1 MPSFLTYRGVRYYQP
16 TTVVDVNNDLVQTE
30 PLGARSLM
38 VVGDF
43 PQLEQNKVHTFR
55 TDSGA
60 AIEDVYPDVRKLIDY
75 KKFWY
80 KSLAGQEGGA
90 IALSFVNA
98 GSNTQASLNMASA
111 LVGQDLDNDGANDGT
126 NLADAATAAV
136 ILKANYW
143 GTDGNRVQVRLE
155 DANTLNTEMD
165 TDQHFYRLI
174 IKSNGDPIVRDFGAY
189 NQLRIQ
195 FTEAAANDFYSFR
208 VSESGNFIYSG
219 IYNGS
224 SVSDVSVALSEFETM
239 SALATYVSSIPG
251 CTGFADNQLEEIAP
265 EKLDVK
271 AFNIEDGEE
280 IKFSAHTWDMERDIT
295 ASSTLPIS
303 FTLGTNGYRILTG
316 AVDDAQAA
324 NPAFS
329 NMTGGTQSVATSSDY
344 ATTLPLLD
352 QKLHTSMVVES
363 TAATVHK
370 EVAKH
375 LQRSEDTG
383 KERNAYLP
391 ATAGLTLDVLKDTYI
406 SPLNIAGDMASRIS
420 IISQECKYVDSKGIT
435 RDGSTAFLA
444 FVMMCMQGA
453 LSPAESATRK
463 LPDILGVTQDWDAA
477 DQKAI
482 NKACRY
488 SLMVIGVD
496 SNSNFRVER
505 ALTAYQRDNRLEL
518 IEVSIR
524 ESVDM
529 CVRELRRTLDRAI
542 GSTIN
547 GSTKSRIELLCN
559 KRLKEIANAG
569 IISSFAN
576 VKLTVG
582 DDRVDISFDLKPTSV
597 VNFISVVANIIR

>member
-16 TTVVDVNNDLVQTE
+16 TTVVDVNNDLVQAE

-43 PQLEQNKVHTFR
+43 PQLEQNEIHTFR

-60 AIEDVYPDVRKLIDY
+60 AIEDVYPEVRKLIDY

-90 IALSFVNA
+90 LALSFVNA

-111 LVGQDLDNDGANDGT
+111 LVEIDIDNDAVADGT
-126 NLADAATAAV
+126 NLAEADAAAAV
-136 ILKANYW
+136 LKANYW

-155 DANTLNTEMD
+155 DANTPSTEMD
-165 TDQHFYRLI
+165 TDQHYYRLI
-174 IKSNGDPIVRDFGAY
+174 IKSNGDPIIRDFGAY

-195 FTEAAANDFYSFR
+195 FTEAAASDYYAFR
-208 VSESGNFIYSG
+208 VDESGNFIYSG
-219 IYNGS
+219 TYNGVA
-224 SVSDVSVALSEFETM
+224 VSDVSIALSEFETM
-239 SALATYVSSIPG
+239 SALATYVGSIPG
-251 CTGFADNQLEEIAP
+251 CAGFADNQLEEIAP
-265 EKLDVK
+265 EKLDV
-271 AFNIEDGEE
+271 ATFNIEDGEE
-280 IKFSAHTWDMERDIT
+280 IKFSAHTWDMERDI
-295 ASSTLPIS
+295 ASSSTLPIS
-303 FTLGTNGYRILTG
+303 FTLGSNGYRILTG
-316 AVDDAQAA
+316 AADDASAA

-329 NMTGGTQSVATSSDY
+329 NMTGGTQSNATASDY
-344 ATTLPLLD
+344 TTTLPLLD
-352 QKLHTSMVVES
+352 QKLHTSLVVES
-363 TAATVHK
+363 TSATVHK

-375 LQRSEDTG
+375 LQRSEDAG

-391 ATAGLTLDVLKDTYI
+391 TTANLTLDALKDTYI
-406 SPLNIAGDMASRIS
+406 SPLNVSGDMASRIS
-420 IISQECKYVDSKGIT
+420 IVSQECEYVDSKGVQ

-453 LSPAESATRK
+453 LAPAESATRK
-463 LPDILGVTQDWDAA
+463 LPDILGVSQFWDAA
-477 DQKAI
+477 DSKAI
-482 NKACRY
+482 NKACRH
-488 SLMVIGVD
+488 SLLVVGID

-529 CVRELRRTLDRAI
+529 CVRELRAALDRTI

-582 DDRVDISFDLKPTSV
+582 EDRVDISFDLKPNSV
-597 VNFISVVANIIR
+597 VNFISCVANIIR